1 MIKFLQNNWIYILFS
16 ILMIIIVISLILL
29 GPGRS
34 NQVINNPT
42 APSPSINSSV
52 PYSASEP
59 TGGKEVLTPQA
70 QQAINQDQKVSEL
83 IAQMPFQGKNFDLS
97 YDLSTNTFT
106 LTLTQATQSEGN
118 LEFDEYLK
126 QNGISNRNS
135 IRYLNIVVQ

>member
-1 MIKFLQNNWIYILFS
+1 
-16 ILMIIIVISLILL
+16 MIIIVISLILL